1 MDILQEIPIGEL
13 MGSPVGKALSKAME
27 AVSAIQQKLLFI
39 ADGESSGK
47 LELLKIGTVF
57 QVFLVDTLAA
67 GKKPSDLD
75 RNDWK
80 NIADKVSRY
89 AVLEDG
95 RGYSEFVFMLYADYI
110 DISAKSLSK
119 IISKE
124 TYTAIKR
131 TAAEI
136 RSKTESLRE
145 NGISETTYV
154 EDCLWLSLEAM
165 MKLLSSSLTT
175 LIGEERSNMVQAVS
189 QLSFEY
195 GRCVLYAKEQ
205 AVLSAYIENQYEL
218 DKMLENKLEECKAE
232 IQKQAERF
240 QCLINESF
248 SVDIQNFLKSSAA
261 LARAVGVQEAELLT
275 SVDDVDAFFTD

>member
-13 MGSPVGKALSKAME
+13 MVSPVGKALSRAME
-27 AVSAIQQKLLFI
+27 AVSAIQQKLLSI
-39 ADGESSGK
+39 ADGESSAK

-57 QVFLVDTLAA
+57 QIFLVDTLAA
-67 GKKPSDLD
+67 GKKPSELD

-80 NIADKVSRY
+80 SIVDKVSRY
-89 AVLEDG
+89 AVHEDG
-95 RGYSEFVFMLYADYI
+95 RGYTEFVFMLYADYI

-124 TYTAIKR
+124 SYTAIKS

-145 NGISETTYV
+145 NSISETTYV

-165 MKLLSSSLTT
+165 MKLLSSSLTM
-175 LIGEERSNMVQAVS
+175 LIGEDRSKMAQAVS

-195 GRCVLYAKEQ
+195 GRCVLYAKER
-205 AVLSAYIENQYEL
+205 AVLSAYVEDQYEL
-218 DKMLENKLEECKAE
+218 DKMLQNKLEEYKAE

-240 QCLINESF
+240 QYLINESF
-248 SVDIQNFLKSSAA
+248 SVDIRDSLKSSAA

-275 SVDDVDAFFTD
+275 SIDNVDAFYTD